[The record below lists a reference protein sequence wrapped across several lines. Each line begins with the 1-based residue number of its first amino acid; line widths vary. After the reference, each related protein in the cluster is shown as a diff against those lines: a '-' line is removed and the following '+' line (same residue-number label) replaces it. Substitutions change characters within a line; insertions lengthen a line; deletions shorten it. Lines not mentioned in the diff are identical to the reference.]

1 MVKNTHL
8 FTEERLTA

>member
-8 FTEERLTA
+8 ITEERLTT